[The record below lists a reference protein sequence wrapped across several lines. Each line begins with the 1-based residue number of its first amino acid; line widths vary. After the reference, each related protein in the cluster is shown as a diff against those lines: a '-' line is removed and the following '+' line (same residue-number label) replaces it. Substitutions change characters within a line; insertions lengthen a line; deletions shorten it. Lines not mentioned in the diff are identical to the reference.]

1 MNDILLEL
9 TSGMGV
15 ALSLLFLVT
24 CYNLYKNLRDRLT
37 YSLGR
42 MFLKRESIL
51 AFTLM
56 TICFIIFAAAR
67 IISFTL
73 ILCRISGPLEMK
85 IIATV
90 RAPMDLIGAILLMTS
105 TMMLYSITRRRVR
118 RA

>member
-1 MNDILLEL
+1 MNELLLKL

-15 ALSLLFLVT
+15 ILSIIFLLT
-24 CYNLYKNLRDRLT
+24 CYNLYNNLRDRPT

-42 MFLKRESIL
+42 MFLKKESIL

-67 IISFTL
+67 IISYML
-73 ILCRISGPLEMK
+73 VLCGISGALEIE

-90 RAPMDLIGAILLMTS
+90 RAPMDLVGTILLAIS
-105 TMMLYSITRRRVR
+105 TMILYSVTRRRY
-118 RA
+118 

>member
-1 MNDILLEL
+1 MNELLLEL
-9 TSGMGV
+9 TSGFGV
-15 ALSLLFLVT
+15 ILSIIFLLA
-24 CYNLYKNLRDRLT
+24 CYNLYKNLRDRPT

-67 IISFTL
+67 IISYML
-73 ILCRISGPLEMK
+73 ILCRISGALEME

-90 RAPMDLIGAILLMTS
+90 RAPMDLVGATLLVVS
-105 TMMLYSITRRRVR
+105 TMILYSITRRRD
-118 RA
+118 